1 MRASAAPRVAPHQF
15 RSTTLL
21 SRGRVGLRVA
31 LRGMVSGRLLAR
43 RWPRTNMTQIGVR
56 LKGLSDGS
64 GWTKNRGPVTG
75 SVYAACRRR
84 SSGRPE
90 AQRFR

>member
-1 MRASAAPRVAPHQF
+1 MLRA
-15 RSTTLL
+15 
-21 SRGRVGLRVA
+21 A
-31 LRGMVSGRLLAR
+31 LQGMVSGRLLAR

-64 GWTKNRGPVTG
+64 EWTNDRGPVTG
-75 SVYAACRRR
+75 SVHAACCRR